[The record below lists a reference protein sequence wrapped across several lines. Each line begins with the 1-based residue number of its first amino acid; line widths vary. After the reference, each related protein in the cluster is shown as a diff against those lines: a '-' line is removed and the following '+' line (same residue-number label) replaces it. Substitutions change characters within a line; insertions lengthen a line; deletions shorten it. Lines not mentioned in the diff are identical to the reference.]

1 MKKRFIFDKKATF
14 KKVVRTGA
22 LAVLAAVLCAYC
34 SESGVLTASAAS
46 RSVTAVRKYYIGNV
60 ETKAY
65 KEVKSLSTV
74 KTGKTTIKVT
84 SIGEKTKKNDGLAI
98 DYRNGLSG
106 DSHYKYFS
114 YVKYK
119 IPKTGIYYF
128 TFNNLKS
135 TDKNA
140 VYSMV
145 PTISRVKYEDHEAI
159 LTPLRLYGERNDF
172 TEDFNKYSYEDYN
185 GANPR
190 EVLTQNYKSVVSDYL
205 NNEWKDFFYKES
217 PDASTADYKKY
228 RAWHKDDLYD
238 SLCGFYYVNTQE
250 NGVVGG
256 EDRFKNGAV
265 GKYHTIE
272 KLKKGEIILIGFT
285 NACKLN
291 WKATEEGD
299 ATRSLS
305 KDSYTIDLEIKKK

>member
-1 MKKRFIFDKKATF
+1 MKRRSIFDKKAAF

-46 RSVTAVRKYYIGNV
+46 RSVTAVRKSNV
-60 ETKAY
+60 GDVGTKAY
-65 KEVKSLSTV
+65 KEVKSLPTV

-84 SIGEKTKKNDGLAI
+84 SIGKKSKKNEGYAT
-98 DYRNGLSG
+98 DYRNGLTG
-106 DSHYKYFS
+106 NS
-114 YVKYK
+114 YYEYLSFVKYK
-119 IPKTGIYYF
+119 VQKTGTYYF

-135 TDKNA
+135 KNKNV
-140 VYSMV
+140 VYSIAPM
-145 PTISRVKYEDHEAI
+145 IYKLQYDEGDAI
-159 LTPLRLYGERNDF
+159 LKGISFAGERNDY
-172 TEDFNKYSYEDYN
+172 TEDFNKYSYVDYP
-185 GANPR
+185 GGR
-190 EVLTQNYKSVVSDYL
+190 LCEVLTQNYKSVVSDYL

-272 KLKKGEIILIGFT
+272 KLKKGDIILIGFT